1 MSLAEKKCQPCR
13 SGTPPLSQTEV
24 ASYLSQISPEW
35 QLEGSKIRREF
46 RFSSFPEA
54 IAFVTQ
60 VAEIAEQEDHHPD
73 ITINY
78 RRVRLQLTTHAAGGL
93 TENDFILAAKIDALA
108 ART

>member
-1 MSLAEKKCQPCR
+1 M
-13 SGTPPLSQTEV
+13 
-24 ASYLSQISPEW
+24 
-35 QLEGSKIRREF
+35 RREF
-46 RFSSFPEA
+46 RVPSFPEA

-108 ART
+108 AST

>member
-13 SGTPPLSQTEV
+13 SGTPPLSSTEV
-24 ASYLSQISPEW
+24 MSLLSQISPDW
-35 QLEGSKIRREF
+35 SLEGSKIRREF
-46 RFSSFPEA
+46 RFASFPDA
-54 IAFVTQ
+54 IAFVNK

-93 TENDFILAAKIDALA
+93 TENDFILAAKIDRLVAGS
-108 ART
+108 